1 MGLFW
6 KCDGSLLGGVKHL
19 RGRRQ
24 QCMSLGHGC
33 MLQCVAVCVLQCE
46 LQWVLERVL

>member
-33 MLQCVAVCVLQCE
+33 MLQCVAECVLQCE